1 MDMLALPL
9 FFILSSSSSSSSV
22 SSAVTTFAACGFSQE
37 VHRFHIMPYLR
48 RFTIR
53 GIGGFRVPPPPPPVR
68 QLLRGR
74 LSDPGG

>member
-1 MDMLALPL
+1 MLTLPF
-9 FFILSSSSSSSSV
+9 FFIFSSSSSSV
-22 SSAVTTFAACGFSQE
+22 SSAVTTFTVCGFSQE
-37 VHRFHIMPYLR
+37 FHLFNVMPYLR

-53 GIGGFRVPPPPPPVR
+53 GIGGFRVPPPPPPPVR

>member
-1 MDMLALPL
+1 MLALPL

-37 VHRFHIMPYLR
+37 VHRFLIMPYLR

-53 GIGGFRVPPPPPPVR
+53 GIGGFRVPPPPPPPVR

-74 LSDPGG
+74 LSDPEDS